1 MSAFLQINGKT
12 FTKAVKTK
20 QQKPFMSE
28 AFPLQSKHSGPRY
41 EIRFFPCN
49 FSKKGASL
57 YVDVARE
64 NIQRNKVVDIPSM
77 DLTVTLS
84 RFVNGED
91 GQKERHMVIKSLSVK
106 TMRMMIRS
114 CSKSGQPV
122 SVASFPQLVNHEEI
136 DFTGTEREGLL
147 VRVDIRLT

>member
-1 MSAFLQINGKT
+1 MSAFLQIDGKT

-20 QQKPFMSE
+20 QQKPFTSE
-28 AFPLQSKHSGPRY
+28 AFPLQSEHPGPRY

-64 NIQRNKVVDIPSM
+64 NLQRNKVVDIPSM

-84 RFVNGED
+84 RFGAGVD
-91 GQKERHMVIKSLSVK
+91 GQEERPTVIKSLSVK
-106 TMRMMIRS
+106 TKRMVIRG
-114 CSKSGQPV
+114 CSKSGRTV
-122 SVASFPQLVNHEEI
+122 SVASFPQLVNHEEMG
-136 DFTGTEREGLL
+136 FAGTEREGLL